1 MNVYDG
7 EPCPHCGEVPLDV
20 VDGVAECPNC
30 GSEFDG
36 DDSCDF

>member
-30 GSEFDG
+30 GSECDG
-36 DDSCDF
+36 DDSYDF